1 MFEGLIPNLPGLH
14 PCMESTSSRKE
25 LGDPRKGWEKCCSL
39 IDHSLGVMEI
49 TSSGLP
55 QTALTQDHRERI
67 SRRQRKFL
75 HNTCYERKF
84 KVTTKTE
91 RLKIRLNLKGCVL
104 QGCKPDPHPSIRHW
118 ANTCL
123 FAPFLSQSSE
133 QNTVFCYYCT
143 KKHSGQK

>member
-1 MFEGLIPNLPGLH
+1 
-14 PCMESTSSRKE
+14 MESTSSRKE

-39 IDHSLGVMEI
+39 TDHSLGVMEI

-55 QTALTQDHRERI
+55 QTALTQDHRARI

-75 HNTCYERKF
+75 HNTCYERK
-84 KVTTKTE
+84 
-91 RLKIRLNLKGCVL
+91 NLKGCVL